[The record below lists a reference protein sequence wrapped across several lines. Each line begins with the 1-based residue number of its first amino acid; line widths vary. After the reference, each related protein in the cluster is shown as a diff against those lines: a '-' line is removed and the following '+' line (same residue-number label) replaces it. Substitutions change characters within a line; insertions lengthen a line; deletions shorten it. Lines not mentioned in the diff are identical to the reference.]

1 MVTSQIKK
9 ELITIYQTESDKADT
24 LALKNHLLNQIKHY
38 EQVELQSM
46 CYEMRITCPPM
57 SKLPTL
63 NEYGNHTPQFMIN
76 LNKKLQAILSYHF
89 KYNTNISDETR
100 NYLDTKIGSL
110 YKKIGKHIEK
120 RKIHKQKVYNKYLQN
135 Q

>member
-1 MVTSQIKK
+1 MITSEIKK

-24 LALKNHLLNQIKHY
+24 LSLKNHLLNQIKQFEHK
-38 EQVELQSM
+38 ELASECIKM
-46 CYEMRITCPPM
+46 GMLVPPM
-57 SKLPTL
+57 DKLPTL

-100 NYLDTKIGSL
+100 NYLNDKLGSL
-110 YKKIGKHIEK
+110 YKKVGKNIEK
-120 RKIHKQKVYNKYLQN
+120 RKDYKERIYNKYLQN

>member
-24 LALKNHLLNQIKHY
+24 LALKNHLLNEIKSIEHS
-38 EQVELQSM
+38 ELQKR
-46 CYEMRITCPPM
+46 CYEMGIQTPPM

-63 NEYGNHTPQFMIN
+63 NDYGNHSPQFIIN
-76 LNKKLQAILSYHF
+76 LNKQLQFILLNHF

-100 NYLDTKIGSL
+100 NYLDIKIGSL
-110 YKKIGKHIEK
+110 YRKIGKAIKK
-120 RKIHKQKVYNKYLQN
+120 RNTYRERVYNKYYTTI
-135 Q
+135 